1 MDANNGFNLHKQQ
14 QQLPHE
20 DQGVSLGESES
31 SESSDSGEDMSWI
44 NWFVNQRGNEFYVAV
59 DEEYIQD
66 DFNLTGLSSMVTS
79 HTRPRSSSPTGSLLR
94 IRLRCDSRF

>member
-1 MDANNGFNLHKQQ
+1 MDSNGFNLNRQVLQ
-14 QQLPHE
+14 AE
-20 DQGVSLGESES
+20 DHGGVSIGESDS

-66 DFNLTGLSSMVTS
+66 DFNLTGLSSMV
-79 HTRPRSSSPTGSLLR
+79 G
-94 IRLRCDSRF
+94 

>member
-1 MDANNGFNLHKQQ
+1 MDPTNGYNLHKQPHGQHSQQQQQ

-66 DFNLTGLSSMVTS
+66 DFNLTGLSSMV
-79 HTRPRSSSPTGSLLR
+79 
-94 IRLRCDSRF
+94 

>member
-66 DFNLTGLSSMVTS
+66 DFNLTGLSSMVS
-79 HTRPRSSSPTGSLLR
+79 LPHAHHERPRSSSPTGSLL
-94 IRLRCDSRF
+94 